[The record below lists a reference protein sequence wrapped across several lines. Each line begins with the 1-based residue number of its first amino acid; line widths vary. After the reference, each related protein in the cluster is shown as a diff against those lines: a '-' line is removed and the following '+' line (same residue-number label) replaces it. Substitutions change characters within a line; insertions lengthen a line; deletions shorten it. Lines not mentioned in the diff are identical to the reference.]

1 MKKIYLIIG
10 LSLFFLVGC
19 TKEEL
24 FKIEKEENIEK
35 VIVSKDSKEEELKD
49 KKEIDRLIKE
59 LESYKKT
66 NKESVHDTP
75 SSEFTKITI
84 KGKDSEEIIFLYEE
98 YETKYLEKPYV
109 GIYELKE

>member
-24 FKIEKEENIEK
+24 LEIRNKENIEK
-35 VIVSKDSKEEELKD
+35 VIVSKDSKEELKD

-66 NKESVHDTP
+66 KKESVNDTP
-75 SSEFTKITI
+75 SSDFTKITV

-98 YETKYLEKPYV
+98 YEKKYLEKPYE